1 MKYLTITVLLF
12 ASLAGAV
19 HAADPA
25 PVTKDAP
32 DALAICCHDA
42 VRWIKMNPPDPK
54 NASAALVRTT
64 DKEGKPLPEVVEPLF
79 LYLSLDRSSGKVRQ
93 GFAAA
98 EVIIKKRGDK
108 RSSTEKVQAVEVQG
122 LTWNN
127 GRLSGKL
134 SVTVGPQGFAWGQL
148 YPAACTLELDVTPGA
163 DGTYQGRY
171 GDFEVKGKA
180 TCETMTTPD
189 LSKSCETTLYLHD
202 AVSYRNMGGGGA
214 SCGGFAASWKDGK
227 ITACAMGDCYGYN
240 IWDMT
245 ILDASGLTLSD
256 GKLTGVLV
264 GKQTSTYNP
273 GQAGDISWT
282 IDAVVVGKR
291 VLGTGKAIKTP
302 SPEIKKKK
310 PVQQY
315 DIAINGL
322 IANTADI
329 PDVKTWRLDHAI
341 RVRAEAGEES
351 YWHGRNPNK
360 TKNESKS
367 ATSPSTVKP

>member
-1 MKYLTITVLLF
+1 MKHMTLNLLF
-12 ASLAGAV
+12 FTCLAGMAQAV
-19 HAADPA
+19 DSPPTVGDVPA
-25 PVTKDAP
+25 
-32 DALAICCHDA
+32 ALAVCCNDA

-79 LYLSLDRSSGKVRQ
+79 LYLSLDRSGKVIQ
-93 GFAAA
+93 GFTAA
-98 EVIIKKRGDK
+98 EVIVKKRGDK
-108 RSSTEKVQAVEVQG
+108 RSSNERVQMVDVQG
-122 LTWNN
+122 LTWSA

-134 SVTVGPQGFAWGQL
+134 SVTVGPHGPFWSKV
-148 YPAACTLELDVTPGA
+148 YPAACTVEIEVAPGT
-163 DGTYQGRY
+163 DGKYHGRY

-189 LSKSCETTLYLHD
+189 LRKPCETTLYLHD

-240 IWDMT
+240 IWDMA

-264 GKQTSTYNP
+264 GKQTSTYAP
-273 GQAGDISWT
+273 GQAGDIRWT

-302 SPEIKKKK
+302 FPENKKKK
-310 PVQQY
+310 PEQQY
-315 DIAINGL
+315 DIGINGL

-329 PDVKTWRLDHAI
+329 PDVKAWRLDHEI
-341 RVRAEAGEES
+341 RKRADAGEES

-360 TKNESKS
+360 PKNEPKP
-367 ATSPSTVKP
+367 ATSASVVKP